1 MKFLETIRLTA
12 YEVEYIDQR
21 QAKPRTIR
29 RETVVLDG
37 DRLAALERM
46 GMRPAG
52 YLAQQFERS
61 GYTVATI
68 RRGET
73 INAHVDLAELWTR
86 TRNEIRVKQLE
97 KQAAEI
103 AARLGGGS
111 DAAE

>member
-1 MKFLETIRLTA
+1 MKFEKTITLTA

-21 QAKPRTIR
+21 QPKPRTIC

-37 DRLAALERM
+37 GRISALNRL

-52 YLAQQFERS
+52 YIAQQFERS

-73 INAHVDLAELWTR
+73 INAHVDLAELWDKTR
-86 TRNEIRVKQLE
+86 KEIELQQVV
-97 KQAAEI
+97 AA
-103 AARLGGGS
+103 AALLGGGS
-111 DAAE
+111 DADA

>member
-1 MKFLETIRLTA
+1 MKFEKTINLTA

-21 QAKPRTIR
+21 QPKPRTVH

-37 DRLAALERM
+37 GKLSALERL

-68 RRGET
+68 RQGET
-73 INAHVDLAELWTR
+73 INAHVDLAELWDKTR
-86 TRNEIRVKQLE
+86 KEIQL
-97 KQAAEI
+97 QQVVAA

-111 DAAE
+111 DADA

>member
-1 MKFLETIRLTA
+1 MKFEKTINLTA

-21 QAKPRTIR
+21 QPKPRTVH

-37 DRLAALERM
+37 GKLSALERL

-73 INAHVDLAELWTR
+73 INAHVDLAELWDKTR
-86 TRNEIRVKQLE
+86 KEIQL
-97 KQAAEI
+97 QQVVAA

-111 DAAE
+111 DADK

>member
-1 MKFLETIRLTA
+1 MKFEKTINLTA

-21 QAKPRTIR
+21 QPKPRTVH

-37 DRLAALERM
+37 GKLSALERL

-73 INAHVDLAELWTR
+73 INAHVDLAELWDKTR
-86 TRNEIRVKQLE
+86 KEIQL
-97 KQAAEI
+97 QQVVAA

>member
-1 MKFLETIRLTA
+1 MKFEKTITLTA

-21 QAKPRTIR
+21 QPKPRTVH

-37 DRLAALERM
+37 DRLAALESL

-52 YLAQQFERS
+52 YISHQFERN
-61 GYTVATI
+61 GYTVAAI

-73 INAHVDLAELWTR
+73 INAHVDLAELWDKTR
-86 TRNEIRVKQLE
+86 KEIQL
-97 KQAAEI
+97 QQVVAA

-111 DAAE
+111 DADA

>member
-1 MKFLETIRLTA
+1 MKFEKTITLTA
-12 YEVEYIDQR
+12 YEVEYIDRR
-21 QAKPRTIR
+21 QEKPRTVH

-37 DRLAALERM
+37 DRLAALERL

-73 INAHVDLAELWTR
+73 INAHVDLAELWDKTR
-86 TRNEIRVKQLE
+86 KEIQL
-97 KQAAEI
+97 QQVVAA

-111 DAAE
+111 DADK

>member
-1 MKFLETIRLTA
+1 MRLEKTITLTA

-21 QAKPRTIR
+21 QPKPRTVH
-29 RETVVLDG
+29 RETIVLDG
-37 DRLAALERM
+37 GKLSALERL

-73 INAHVDLAELWTR
+73 INAHVDLAELWDKTR
-86 TRNEIRVKQLE
+86 KEIELQQVV
-97 KQAAEI
+97 AA
-103 AARLGGGS
+103 AARLGGGGNAS
-111 DAAE
+111 E

>member
-1 MKFLETIRLTA
+1 MRLEKTITLTA

-37 DRLAALERM
+37 DRLAALERLE
-46 GMRPAG
+46 MRPAG
-52 YLAQQFERS
+52 YISQQFERN

-73 INAHVDLAELWTR
+73 INAHVDLSELWDNTM
-86 TRNEIRVKQLE
+86 NEIRLE
-97 KQAAEI
+97 QFTTLAD
-103 AARLGGGS
+103 RLGGGS
-111 DAAE
+111 DADA